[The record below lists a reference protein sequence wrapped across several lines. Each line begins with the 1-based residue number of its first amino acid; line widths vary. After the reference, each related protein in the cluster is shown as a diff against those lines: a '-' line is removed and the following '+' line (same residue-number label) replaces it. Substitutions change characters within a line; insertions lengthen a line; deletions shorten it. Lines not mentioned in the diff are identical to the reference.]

1 MKGLYPDAE
10 FFFYRTANGAEI
22 DFVMKV
28 KNTIFAIE
36 CKASYSP
43 ILTKGNYASIEDI
56 NPKHTFIVTPSPD
69 SWSMKEGIDVVSLE
83 KIKSHIDNYIS

>member
-1 MKGLYPDAE
+1 MYPDVE

-36 CKASYSP
+36 CKASYAP
-43 ILTKGNYASIEDI
+43 ILSRGNYASIEDI
-56 NPKHTFIVTPSPD
+56 SPKHTFIVTPSYEC
-69 SWSMKEGIDVVSLE
+69 WSMKESIDVVSLRE
-83 KIKSHIDNYIS
+83 LKNRIDEFLLV